1 MFPDARNS
9 LRRWSESAQTKI
21 PIPVAITLHNYFVPP
36 PTTGTIPSERSASL
50 KTTNDDDNDDNT
62 ETSSPSPSKDEEV
75 AYRSR
80 GMWLH
85 RQTQHSSTLLP
96 RLNLEITAT
105 IAQQQTDEEEEKEKD
120 NKTEASVVQVV
131 VYSQKT
137 PQTRSV
143 HPSWEHLDE
152 RIFIPAY
159 RKNCDKGISDECS
172 AHWWDDNELYKSMKV
187 KLCIL
192 PHDDEENGKKSPSH
206 TVISSNDVQKKKQ
219 EEIICDDTNFLE
231 TFLHPSLLERIDL
244 GPNNDSNSNE
254 GDLDDYLTK
263 LPPALPP
270 NAMLVHF
277 SDGSIRCPS
286 NIYEI
291 LWDNYGTHGILEPPP
306 VEDFSRFED
315 DVFNTLDHAK
325 QTPQRSRA
333 RSVSSLLDT
342 DYNDHRN
349 DRHNDGEDDSIP
361 RQLLQ
366 NEELST
372 SLQQEQEHSTTPPR
386 RPPTIRRVFN
396 KEITKQI
403 HPQTQQINVAYSCSE
418 QDILKEDR
426 IKEKQNL
433 LRLIAEE
440 ERALKEDCDSLQYE
454 QKTMLNLMKEVQ
466 VVERD
471 ICRVKIELNKQSLK
485 WEREEFLKGAQS
497 IKLFRDL
504 RDIYP
509 ITLDSVAAQSSSFN
523 NSLNTSTTTGTGGK
537 GYLIRGLCLPVD
549 IYTTGIL
556 EEEVNASLG
565 YCAHLIF
572 MVAKYLTIQLRHRIF
587 CNGSR
592 SAIELDGVGVFP
604 LFLGRLAAR
613 ALERE
618 QVDRG
623 ARLLGTN
630 VDCILMHLNLLP
642 SSSSSLQQYHILARL
657 QIILNFVAEGN
668 SGGISHS
675 DSLPI

>member
-36 PTTGTIPSERSASL
+36 PTGTKPTERSSSL
-50 KTTNDDDNDDNT
+50 KTTNDDDDDSNNN

-85 RQTQHSSTLLP
+85 RQTQHSSNLLP

-105 IAQQQTDEEEEKEKD
+105 IARQQKDDEEEEEEEKEKD
-120 NKTEASVVQVV
+120 NAEASVVV

-152 RIFIPAY
+152 RICIPTY
-159 RKNCDKGISDECS
+159 RKNYDNKGMIDECS

-192 PHDDEENGKKSPSH
+192 PHEEENGRKPH
-206 TVISSNDVQKKKQ
+206 TVIPKDVQKKKQ
-219 EEIICDDTNFLE
+219 EKEEEIICDDSNFLE

-244 GPNNDSNSNE
+244 GTSKENNDSNSKD

-291 LWDNYGTHGILEPPP
+291 LWDNYGTHGILEPSP

-315 DVFNTLDHAK
+315 DVFNTLDHAV
-325 QTPQRSRA
+325 QTPQRSRP
-333 RSVSSLLDT
+333 RSASSLLDS
-342 DYNDHRN
+342 DYNDQ
-349 DRHNDGEDDSIP
+349 HNDGDDDSIP

-372 SLQQEQEHSTTPPR
+372 SLQQEQEHPTTPPR
-386 RPPTIRRVFN
+386 RPPSIRKVPN
-396 KEITKQI
+396 NEIIKQK
-403 HPQTQQINVAYSCSE
+403 HQQTQHINVAYSCSE

-426 IKEKQNL
+426 IQEKRNL

-509 ITLDSVAAQSSSFN
+509 ITLDSIAAQSSSFN
-523 NSLNTSTTTGTGGK
+523 NTLNTSTTGIGGK
-537 GYLIRGLCLPVD
+537 GYLIRGLRLPVD

-587 CNGSR
+587 CNSSR

-642 SSSSSLQQYHILARL
+642 SSSSCLQQYHILARL

>member
-36 PTTGTIPSERSASL
+36 PTGTTSL
-50 KTTNDDDNDDNT
+50 KTTNDDDNNN
-62 ETSSPSPSKDEEV
+62 EISSPSPSKDEEV

-85 RQTQHSSTLLP
+85 RQTQHSSNLLP

-105 IAQQQTDEEEEKEKD
+105 IARQQKDDEEEEEEKD
-120 NKTEASVVQVV
+120 DAEASVVV

-152 RIFIPAY
+152 RIFIPTY
-159 RKNCDKGISDECS
+159 RKNCDDKGIDECS

-192 PHDDEENGKKSPSH
+192 PHDEENGGKSH
-206 TVISSNDVQKKKQ
+206 TVISNYVQKKKQ
-219 EEIICDDTNFLE
+219 EEEQEIMCDDSNFLE
-231 TFLHPSLLERIDL
+231 SFLHPSLLERIDL
-244 GPNNDSNSNE
+244 GPSKNNNDSNSKE

-277 SDGSIRCPS
+277 SDGTIRCPS

-325 QTPQRSRA
+325 QTPQRSRP
-333 RSVSSLLDT
+333 RSASSLLDS
-342 DYNDHRN
+342 DYNDQ
-349 DRHNDGEDDSIP
+349 HNDGEDDSIP

-366 NEELST
+366 NEELS
-372 SLQQEQEHSTTPPR
+372 SSSQQEQEHPTTPPR
-386 RPPTIRRVFN
+386 RPPSIRKVPN
-396 KEITKQI
+396 KEIIKQK
-403 HPQTQQINVAYSCSE
+403 HQQTQHINVAYSCSE

-426 IKEKQNL
+426 IQEKRNL

-466 VVERD
+466 AVERD

-509 ITLDSVAAQSSSFN
+509 ITLDSIAAQSSPFN
-523 NSLNTSTTTGTGGK
+523 NTLNISTTGTGGK
-537 GYLIRGLCLPVD
+537 GYLIRGLRLPVD

-565 YCAHLIF
+565 YCAHLTF

-623 ARLLGTN
+623 ARCLGTN

-642 SSSSSLQQYHILARL
+642 SPSSCLQEYHILARL

>member
-36 PTTGTIPSERSASL
+36 PTGTKPSERSSSL
-50 KTTNDDDNDDNT
+50 KTTNDDDNNN
-62 ETSSPSPSKDEEV
+62 ETSSPSPSKEDEEV

-85 RQTQHSSTLLP
+85 RQTQHNSNLLP

-105 IAQQQTDEEEEKEKD
+105 IARQQKDDEEEEDKDKD
-120 NKTEASVVQVV
+120 NVEASVVV

-152 RIFIPAY
+152 RICIPAY
-159 RKNCDKGISDECS
+159 RKNCDNKGVYECS

-192 PHDDEENGKKSPSH
+192 PHDEENGGKPH
-206 TVISSNDVQKKKQ
+206 TVISNDVQKKKQ
-219 EEIICDDTNFLE
+219 EEEIICDDSKFLE

-244 GPNNDSNSNE
+244 GPSKNNNDSNIKE

-263 LPPALPP
+263 LPPALPS

-333 RSVSSLLDT
+333 RSVSSLLDN
-342 DYNDHRN
+342 DYNDQ
-349 DRHNDGEDDSIP
+349 HNDGEDDSIP

-372 SLQQEQEHSTTPPR
+372 SLLREQENPTTPPR
-386 RPPTIRRVFN
+386 RPLSIGRVSN
-396 KEITKQI
+396 KEIIKQK
-403 HPQTQQINVAYSCSE
+403 HQQTQQINAAYSCSE

-426 IKEKQNL
+426 IQEKRNL

-454 QKTMLNLMKEVQ
+454 QKTMLGLMKEVQ

-509 ITLDSVAAQSSSFN
+509 ITLDSIAAQSSSFN
-523 NSLNTSTTTGTGGK
+523 NTLYTSTTGTGGK
-537 GYLIRGLCLPVD
+537 GYLIRGLRLPVD

-642 SSSSSLQQYHILARL
+642 SSSSCLQQYHILARL
-657 QIILNFVAEGN
+657 QIIQNFVAEGN